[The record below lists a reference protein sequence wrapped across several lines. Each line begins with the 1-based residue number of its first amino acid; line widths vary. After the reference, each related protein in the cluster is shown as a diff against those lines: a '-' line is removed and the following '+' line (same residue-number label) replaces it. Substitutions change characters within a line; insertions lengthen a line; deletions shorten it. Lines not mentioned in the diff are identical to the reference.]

1 MAERTRVR
9 VPPQSE
15 PHAAG
20 SVMDSKQARAGLE
33 EPTMA
38 RIVVQCQYTRHY
50 ILTNVETRSAAIVAG
65 GPIRC
70 PYCDAD
76 HVWTC
81 DSRRDEAAANR
92 PMPRALIRQ
101 AS

>member
-1 MAERTRVR
+1 
-9 VPPQSE
+9 
-15 PHAAG
+15 
-20 SVMDSKQARAGLE
+20 
-33 EPTMA
+33 MA

-50 ILTNVETRSAAIVAG
+50 ILTNVDTRSATIVAG

-70 PYCDAD
+70 PYCDAE

-81 DSRRDEAAANR
+81 DSRRNEAEPPR
-92 PMPRALIRQ
+92 PSPRAIIRQ